1 MSFVFFLMFY
11 LQILESLRQT
21 SNDNPTAST
30 AAVARLPP
38 TQISSS
44 PSSNTSATAMSPRA
58 VMKTQPQMIRSN
70 SSGGVTMNNSNN
82 SMGKLQRH
90 RTAAD
95 GSMSTFSSFRGTSGS
110 PKRSFNPDQR
120 IPALADLE
128 FPPPPLD
135 LPPPVRYFY

>member
-1 MSFVFFLMFY
+1 
-11 LQILESLRQT
+11 
-21 SNDNPTAST
+21 
-30 AAVARLPP
+30 
-38 TQISSS
+38 
-44 PSSNTSATAMSPRA
+44 
-58 VMKTQPQMIRSN
+58 
-70 SSGGVTMNNSNN
+70 
-82 SMGKLQRH
+82 MGKLQRH

-135 LPPPVRYFY
+135 LPPPVSCDPLQIAITAKAAEKLFTPKYYTRMGLLLL